1 MCEREGVKD
10 RERERERGMMRL
22 SKRSENGCNHKD
34 RINVIHFDYE
44 QTALKNVQTWNV
56 RRWFGGY
63 FNIGSLSVKKWMIQ
77 IVFRDEE
84 L

>member
-1 MCEREGVKD
+1 MCVSESETKTEIYIY

-44 QTALKNVQTWNV
+44 
-56 RRWFGGY
+56 
-63 FNIGSLSVKKWMIQ
+63 
-77 IVFRDEE
+77 
-84 L
+84 